1 MDLQLQ
7 DKVAIITGGAKGIGE
22 AITRAFA
29 AEGAVAIILGRNRD
43 EAAKLIAGIAKL
55 GQRADSFH
63 VEMTDEAQV
72 RDAVAAIAKKYGRMD
87 IIVNNAGA
95 NDGIG
100 LRHTPQEFAGSLQRN
115 LVHCFVLVHHALDH
129 LIASKGCIVNISSK
143 TAVTGQG
150 GTSGYVAAKGAINA
164 LTREWALDLS
174 RFGIRVNCVVPAE
187 VITPLYQRWLDT
199 RPDPAAA
206 LEKVNL
212 TVPLGRRTTT
222 VQEIADTVVFVASPR
237 SSHTTGQ
244 ILFVDGGYV
253 HFDRAFT
260 ADTDGPATIV
270 PEPR

>member
-7 DKVAIITGGAKGIGE
+7 DKVVIVTGGAKGIGE
-22 AITRAFA
+22 GITRAFA
-29 AEGAVAIILGRNRD
+29 AEGAIAVIFGRNRD
-43 EAAKLIAGIAKL
+43 EAAHLVADITKL
-55 GQRADSFH
+55 GRRANSFH

-72 RDAVAAIAKKYGRMD
+72 RAAVAQVAEKYGRID
-87 IIVNNAGA
+87 VIVNNAGA

-100 LRHTPQEFAGSLQRN
+100 LRHTPQEFVGSLQRN
-115 LVHCFVLVHHALDH
+115 LIHYFVLVHCALDH
-129 LIASKGCIVNISSK
+129 LIASKGSIVNISSK

-150 GTSGYVAAKGAINA
+150 GTSGYVAAKGAING
-164 LTREWALDLS
+164 LTREWALDLAKH
-174 RFGIRVNCVVPAE
+174 GVRVNCVVPAE
-187 VITPLYQRWLDT
+187 VITPLYQRWIDS

-206 LEKVNL
+206 LQKVNL

-260 ADTDGPATIV
+260 ADTDGPATTQ
-270 PEPR
+270 R